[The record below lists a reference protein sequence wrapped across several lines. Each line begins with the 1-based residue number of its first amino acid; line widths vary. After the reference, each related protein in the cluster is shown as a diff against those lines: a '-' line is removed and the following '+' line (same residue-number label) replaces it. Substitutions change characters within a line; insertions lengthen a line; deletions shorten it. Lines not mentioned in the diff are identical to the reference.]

1 MRVCDITKETMT
13 EGFCIRDGE
22 MYIKYEKDLINY
34 IRKIEKKGNPQYD
47 KDVAEGR
54 LTDNYLLQDYY
65 QCDFYYYTEWED

>member
-13 EGFCIRDGE
+13 EGFCVRDGE

-47 KDVAEGR
+47 KDVTEGR
-54 LTDNYLLQDYY
+54 LTDEYLLQDYY

>member
-1 MRVCDITKETMT
+1 
-13 EGFCIRDGE
+13 